1 MNENQQGWFFRR
13 LLVNKAARYSWNGL
27 RFGGLALLSA
37 GVLGGLL
44 KPIEPLYQIVV
55 AVAAVAM
62 GVFSVSFFVF
72 LLILFGNYLRAAMG
86 YGGTP
91 ERFFGERKKLS
102 PKYWIWVA
110 ALAAVYLFG
119 VFLQAMS

>member
-1 MNENQQGWFFRR
+1 M
-13 LLVNKAARYSWNGL
+13 NKAARYSWNGL
-27 RFGGLALLSA
+27 RFGGLALISA

-55 AVAAVAM
+55 AVAVLAI

-72 LLILFGNYLRAAMG
+72 LLMLFGNYLRAAMG

-91 ERFFGERKKLS
+91 HRFFGERQKLS
-102 PKYWIWVA
+102 RKYWIWVA
-110 ALAAVYLFG
+110 SLAAVYLFS
-119 VFLQAMS
+119 VVLQAMS